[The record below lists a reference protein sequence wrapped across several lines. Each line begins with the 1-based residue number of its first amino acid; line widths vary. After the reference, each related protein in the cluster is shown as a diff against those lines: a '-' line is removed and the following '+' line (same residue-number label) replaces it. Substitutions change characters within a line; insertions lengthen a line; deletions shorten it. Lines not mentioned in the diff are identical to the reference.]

1 MDFLKNQYELTDSNA
16 FDVFQNSH
24 HYSDGLIA
32 GVGSLF
38 QLNPGGFLLSRLWQ
52 CLDVP
57 CSEPDE
63 VSWAPPVHF
72 HPDRKPDIPTRIS
85 DSLLAEVDFVGHKTM
100 FSRPGFFKPLSPGL
114 EEVAGNGIH

>member
-1 MDFLKNQYELTDSNA
+1 MHLMYFKTAIIIQMASSLVMGASSSSILGAFFCHGCGNA
-16 FDVFQNSH
+16 WV
-24 HYSDGLIA
+24 
-32 GVGSLF
+32 
-38 QLNPGGFLLSRLWQ
+38 
-52 CLDVP
+52 
-57 CSEPDE
+57 CSQPDE